1 MFHLISNADLAII
14 ILEQQCICYILSIL
28 GGYLLKIIMSIYI
41 IKTNQLLA
49 VFQASTKMKK
59 NVCLT
64 FKQAV
69 FPATYI
75 TVNMFITVIFL
86 TTYKK
91 IEYDLFEQTDS
102 LITYNYCDM
111 ETYFYIDIAFV
122 IIVSVVCSVQALMT
136 GKLPANYN
144 EAYYI
149 FFGMFATTKLLML
162 SIPLDASFN
171 TDGQKMFVNS
181 LVMYSANM
189 ALLSIAYGYKIHI
202 MLFQK
207 HRNTKEPFQK
217 NNAKGYAGQF
227 EKTEEINQE
236 MKRLHV
242 EILLTKRLL

>member
-1 MFHLISNADLAII
+1 
-14 ILEQQCICYILSIL
+14 
-28 GGYLLKIIMSIYI
+28 
-41 IKTNQLLA
+41 
-49 VFQASTKMKK
+49 
-59 NVCLT
+59 
-64 FKQAV
+64 
-69 FPATYI
+69 
-75 TVNMFITVIFL
+75 
-86 TTYKK
+86 
-91 IEYDLFEQTDS
+91 
-102 LITYNYCDM
+102 M

-207 HRNTKEPFQK
+207 HRNTQEAFQK
-217 NNAKGYAGQF
+217 IMQKAIQDNF
-227 EKTEEINQE
+227 
-236 MKRLHV
+236 KRS
-242 EILLTKRLL
+242 KR